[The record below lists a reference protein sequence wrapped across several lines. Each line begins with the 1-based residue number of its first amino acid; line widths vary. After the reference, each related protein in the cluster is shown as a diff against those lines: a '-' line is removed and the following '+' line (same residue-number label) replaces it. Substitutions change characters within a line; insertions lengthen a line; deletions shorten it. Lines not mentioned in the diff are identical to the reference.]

1 MLIERLGTKGGSIFV
16 VFITA
21 LGWLAALWVPEKVSG
36 AEPAARAADIEVFT
50 REGCAR
56 CLAAQ
61 RFLAELQRER
71 PQVRVVF
78 HDVEKDRASLT
89 RLQKLVTQQGG
100 GVLGVPAFLV
110 RGTLIIGY
118 QGDATTGVRL
128 KALLDTS
135 SDALLQGDVTPGS
148 VCAPDAGL
156 SCVAETTPPTV
167 AEDAIEAP
175 LLGRIS
181 VRALG
186 LPLFTVVIGLL
197 DGFNPCAMW
206 VLLFLLS
213 LLVNLQNRAK
223 MLLIGSTFVLVSGAV
238 YFAFMAAWLNVFLL
252 LGFSRTVQG
261 LLGAVALL
269 VGLVNTKDFFAFG
282 RGMSLSIPESAK
294 PGIYSRVRRIIQ
306 AEDIAGAMFS
316 VIVLAVLVNMVELL
330 CTAGFPAVYTHVLT
344 QQQLS
349 WWAYYGY
356 LGLYNLAYMLDDSVL
371 LLIAVVTLSRHK
383 LQEREGRWL
392 KLLSGF
398 VMVALGMV
406 LLVKPEWLVW

>member
-1 MLIERLGTKGGSIFV
+1 MLIERLCGKGGSIFV

-21 LGWLAALWVPEKVSG
+21 LGWLAVLWVPEKISG
-36 AEPAARAADIEVFT
+36 AETAARAADIEVFT

-71 PQVRVVF
+71 PQVRIVF
-78 HDVEKDRASLT
+78 HDVEKDRASLA
-89 RLQKLVTQQGG
+89 RLQELVTQQGG
-100 GVLGVPAFLV
+100 GVLGVPAFMV
-110 RGTLIIGY
+110 RGVLVVGY

-135 SDALLQGDVTPGS
+135 PDALLQGDVTPGS

-156 SCVAETTPPTV
+156 SCAAETTLPTV

-223 MLLIGSTFVLVSGAV
+223 MLLIGGTFVLVSGAV
-238 YFAFMAAWLNVFLL
+238 YFAFMAAWLNVFLI
-252 LGFSRTVQG
+252 LGFSRTLQAV
-261 LLGAVALL
+261 LGAVALF

-282 RGMSLSIPESAK
+282 RGVSLSIPESAK
-294 PGIYSRVRRIIQ
+294 PGIYDRVRRVIQ
-306 AEDIAGAMFS
+306 AENIAGALFS

-344 QQQLS
+344 RQQLP

-398 VMVALGMV
+398 VMVALGV
-406 LLVKPEWLVW
+406 ALLVKPEWLAW